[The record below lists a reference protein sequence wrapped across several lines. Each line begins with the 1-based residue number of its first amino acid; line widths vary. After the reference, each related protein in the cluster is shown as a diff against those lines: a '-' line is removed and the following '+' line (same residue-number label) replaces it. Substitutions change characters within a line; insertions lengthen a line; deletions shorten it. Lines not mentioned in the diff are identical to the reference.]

1 MKISIDWASS
11 LEDEDWSFM
20 KQFILTS
27 GSLKDLADYYKVS
40 YPTIRLKLDRLIQ
53 KVKLSD
59 SPNEDPFITKIKK
72 MVLNEQLDFQVA
84 KTIINEYRKNN
95 EVK

>member
-40 YPTIRLKLDRLIQ
+40 YLTIRLKLDRLI
-53 KVKLSD
+53 
-59 SPNEDPFITKIKK
+59 
-72 MVLNEQLDFQVA
+72 
-84 KTIINEYRKNN
+84 
-95 EVK
+95 

>member
-1 MKISIDWASS
+1 MKIPIDWASN

-20 KQFILTS
+20 KQFILAS
-27 GSLKDLADYYKVS
+27 GSLKDLADYYGVS

-53 KVKLSD
+53 KVQLND
-59 SPNEDPFITKIKK
+59 NPNEDPFITKIKQ

-84 KTIINEYRKNN
+84 KTIINEYRKNK
-95 EVK
+95 EEK

>member
-1 MKISIDWASS
+1 MKIPIDWASN

-20 KQFILTS
+20 KQFILAS
-27 GSLKDLADYYKVS
+27 GSLKDLADYYEVS

-53 KVKLSD
+53 KVQLSD
-59 SPNEDPFITKIKK
+59 NPNEDPFITKIKQ

-84 KTIINEYRKNN
+84 KTIINEYRKNK
-95 EVK
+95 EEK